1 MKRRTFLTLSAGTAA
16 FSLCRSIA
24 RAQAVVSGIM
34 SPVLTRSY
42 DASRSGANLHET
54 ILTQANVGASGIRK
68 YFSLYMEGDARGAES
83 QTLILPKVPVVDGT
97 VRDVAVVSSMNNLVW
112 AYDANDSDI
121 LWVQKLAV
129 PINGSTAIDFHNIN
143 DHWGILSTGVI
154 DPDTRRWYGVAWA
167 SPDGDP
173 KKGMHYIYVLNL
185 KDGSQVHEPLSLASE
200 TYAAGHGLPAQK
212 YASTMRKQRSALLMT
227 RIDGVKTIFFASGS
241 VLETATGSAGFI
253 FAYDVASAR
262 ISACLAM
269 SGGYGAGI
277 WMAGQGLCADEKGYL
292 YGMTGN
298 GSFDGI
304 SDWGETVFKVKYTPP
319 AAGRN
324 ASLAVVDWW
333 TPYSDAGRVGE
344 DPTQSAPSAFR
355 ANKLAPKLSGVS
367 APSLAHNMPVNS
379 MSDRNLA
386 GAAVEGKKTITK
398 PNATEVSEGFADED
412 LGSAGLSLIPEYG
425 IGLACGK
432 DGIAYEININNM
444 GRTKPADF
452 AHAETNYA
460 KLVRPPVWYTYTPD
474 PNIDAAPQDSS
485 TLDFI
490 YDNKTRHM
498 HSTSVQYTS
507 PIHGKM
513 LFCWGENSQLRAW
526 SLSPAGA
533 LTLLAS
539 SAEVASI
546 NSTNPGGG
554 MPGGFMTLSANG
566 DKPGT
571 ALLWALIPYGDANAE
586 ITPGRLLCYDPEN
599 FAPASSGY
607 GGQQLKVLWDSQQW
621 NITFDHPKFNVPVV
635 SGGKIFVPTYDGRI
649 DVYGLAGS

>member
-16 FSLCRSIA
+16 FGLCRSIA
-24 RAQAVVSGIM
+24 RAQGVVSGVM
-34 SPVLTRSY
+34 SPVLTRAY
-42 DASRSGANLHET
+42 DNSRSGTTLNET
-54 ILTQANVGASGIRK
+54 ILTQDNVGTKGIRK

-83 QTLILPKVPVVDGT
+83 QTLILPKVPVADGT
-97 VRDVAVVSSMNNLVW
+97 VRDVAIVSSMNNLVW

-121 LWVQKLAV
+121 LWVQKLGV
-129 PINGSTAIDFHNIN
+129 PINGSGAIDFHNIN

-154 DPDTRRWYGVAWA
+154 DPDTYHWYGVVWS

-173 KKGMHYIYVLNL
+173 KKGEHSIHILNL
-185 KDGSQVHEPLSLASE
+185 KDGSQVRPPIPLAGQE
-200 TYAAGHGLPAQK
+200 YAPGNGLPVQK
-212 YASTMRKQRSALLMT
+212 YGSTMRKQRSSLLMT
-227 RIDGVKTIFFASGS
+227 KINGVKTIFFASGS
-241 VLETATGSAGFI
+241 VLETANGSAGWI

-262 ISACLAM
+262 ISTCLAM

-277 WMAGQGLCADEKGYL
+277 WMAGSGLCADKEGYL

-298 GSFDGI
+298 GSFDGV
-304 SDWGETVFKVKYTPP
+304 SDWGETVFRVKYTPP
-319 AAGRN
+319 SSARK

-333 TPYSDAGRVGE
+333 TPYTDAGRIGE

-355 ANKLAPKLSGVS
+355 ANKLTPKLSGVS
-367 APSLAHNMPVNS
+367 APSVAHNMPVNS
-379 MSDRNLA
+379 MSDRNLE

-425 IGLACGK
+425 IALACGK
-432 DGIAYEININNM
+432 DGVAYEVNINNM
-444 GRTKPADF
+444 GKTRPADF
-452 AHAETNYA
+452 AHAATNYA
-460 KLVRPPVWYTYTPD
+460 KLVRPPVWYTYTPN
-474 PNIDAAPQDSS
+474 PTIDAAPQDSS

-498 HSTSVQYTS
+498 HSTSVQYNS

-526 SLSPAGA
+526 SMSPAGA
-533 LTLLAS
+533 MTLLAS
-539 SAEVASI
+539 SAEVASA
-546 NSTNPGGG
+546 NSTKPGGG
-554 MPGGFMTLSANG
+554 MPGGFMSLSADG

-599 FAPASSGY
+599 FVPGATAY

-621 NITFDHPKFNVPVV
+621 GITFSHPKFNVPVV
-635 SGGKIFVPTYDGRI
+635 SGGKIFVPTYDGRV
-649 DVYGLAGS
+649 DVYGLAG